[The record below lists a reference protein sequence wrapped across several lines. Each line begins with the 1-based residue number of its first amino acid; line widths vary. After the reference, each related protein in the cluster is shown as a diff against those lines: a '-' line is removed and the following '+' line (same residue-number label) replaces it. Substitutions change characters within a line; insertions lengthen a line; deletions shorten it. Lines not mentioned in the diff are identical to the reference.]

1 VEVGDTQTVT
11 LEVNPSDGTTTATL
25 TVIAPDG
32 TTSTPGLIV
41 SADRSTWEARVVY
54 DAPGTWTLRWEV
66 TGTGAGVQTTQVHVN
81 PALPVTRRTY
91 ATTQDYAAYLG
102 VAPPP
107 GIDLLL
113 ARASLLVDEAL
124 LSAVY
129 PVGEDGMPADPA
141 VAAALRDATIEQA
154 AYWVATG
161 EDGSGATAEYANVS
175 IGSVSLGRAQT
186 GAGGGGSGAVR
197 PLAPA
202 AALILSRAGLL
213 GHAPQVI

>member
-1 VEVGDTQTVT
+1 MEVGDTQTVT
-11 LEVNPSDGTTTATL
+11 LEVNPHDLTTTATL

-32 TTSTPGLIV
+32 TITTPSPIAG
-41 SADRSTWEARVVY
+41 ADRSTWEARVTY

-66 TGTGAGVQTTQVHVN
+66 TGTGAGVHTTQVHVS

-91 ATTQDYAAYLG
+91 ATTQDYATYLG
-102 VAPPP
+102 SAPP

-113 ARASLLVDEAL
+113 ARATRLVDEAL

-129 PVGEDGMPADPA
+129 AVDDDGMPTDSA
-141 VAAALRDATIEQA
+141 VRSALRDATIEQA

-175 IGSVSLGRAQT
+175 IGSVSLGRAQA
-186 GAGGGGSGAVR
+186 GAGGGGSGAAR
-197 PLAPA
+197 PLAPQA
-202 AALILSRAGLL
+202 YQILSQAGLL
-213 GHAPQVI
+213 GHAPWMC